1 MKITRFCVQKL
12 DIDSMGVEGNIRKIY
27 YETWNYIINQNI
39 SFDKRVKN
47 PPDNSINS
55 VISYLNT
62 LCYTKVLS

>member
-1 MKITRFCVQKL
+1 
-12 DIDSMGVEGNIRKIY
+12 MGVEGNIRKIY

-47 PPDNSINS
+47 PHDNSINS